1 MPTYNFKCMNC
12 HDEFEYSNKIAD
24 RDQPTEWPC
33 EECKQMT
40 VLRVPSAVGFKL
52 NDAQKAPTD
61 YLNLLSNIKRKNTTM
76 FKKSTINDTGI

>member
-1 MPTYNFKCMNC
+1 MPTYNFNC
-12 HDEFEYSNKIAD
+12 TACGDCFEYTNKIAD

-40 VLRVPSAVGFKL
+40 VIRVPNSVGFAL

-61 YLNLLSNIKRKNTTM
+61 FKNLLSNIKRKNSTLT
-76 FKKSTINDTGI
+76 KKSTINDNGI